1 MTELPRKILLATDGS
16 PSSDPELRAAADLS
30 ARTGAPV
37 RVVHVGKDLPP
48 PSHYGEYYNVF
59 ANDLEADRRAIG
71 LAREQ
76 AAMIEGLGGTIAEVY
91 SSPGERPG
99 EEIVKNTR
107 HEDVGLVLIGERG
120 LGRFRYATRTS
131 IAATVVRD
139 SYCPVLVV
147 RGDLPG
153 LDHGGFDQRRFP
165 RKVLLATDGSPDAAR
180 AARKAVEICRGF
192 GSEFHVAHVWQPRP
206 PRQGAT
212 VEGASLP
219 GESRGEAEERGR
231 TLLDAEIGRIEA
243 IGGAIAA
250 VHLMRGDPAR
260 EVSKLGEE
268 MGAELVVVGGRGVG
282 SARGF
287 FAGSV
292 SRSIVHGLALP
303 VLVVR
308 ADRPVRPLVEE
319 EVRRELDLR

>member
-1 MTELPRKILLATDGS
+1 MKALPRKILLATDGS

-30 ARTGAPV
+30 VRTGAPV
-37 RVVHVGKDLPP
+37 RVIHVGKDMPP

-59 ANDLEADRRAIG
+59 ADDLKADRRAAG

-76 AAMIEGLGGTIAEVY
+76 AAMIEGLGGTIAEIY

-107 HEDVGLVLIGERG
+107 HEDVGLVVVGERG

-153 LDHGGFDQRRFP
+153 IDRGGFDQERFP
-165 RKVLLATDGSPDAAR
+165 RRVLLATDGSPDAAR

-192 GSEFHVAHVWQPRP
+192 GSEFHVAHVWRP
-206 PRQGAT
+206 GPPSLGVT

-231 TLLDAEIGRIEA
+231 TALDAEVGRIEG
-243 IGGAIAA
+243 IGGAVAA
-250 VHLMRGDPAR
+250 AHLLRGDPAK
-260 EVSKLGEE
+260 ELSKLGEE
-268 MGAELVVVGGRGVG
+268 IGAELVVVGGRGSG
-282 SARGF
+282 SAKGY

-308 ADRPVRPLVEE
+308 GDRPARPLVEA
-319 EVRRELDLR
+319 EVRNELDMR